1 MGNTSSERSGAEKTQ
16 RQESRGG
23 KDGARP
29 KIIMDSAEDGDILQT
44 DDAKV
49 VWLQ

>member
-16 RQESRGG
+16 RRESRGA

-29 KIIMDSAEDGDILQT
+29 KILMDNVEDGVLFQT